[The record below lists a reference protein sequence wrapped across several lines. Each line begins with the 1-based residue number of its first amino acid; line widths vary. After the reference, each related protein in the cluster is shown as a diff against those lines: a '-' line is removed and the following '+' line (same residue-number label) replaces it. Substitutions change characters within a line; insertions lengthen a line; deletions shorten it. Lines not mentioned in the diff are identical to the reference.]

1 MLIVIELQ
9 KAAIDSNSDI
19 LSLLRK
25 AYLVARKLEISD
37 FQEWISSELNGYEDY
52 DKIPDYRM
60 ITGNLKGWNPYHG
73 WISVVIPD
81 SSTEEAFCTRK
92 LFDPIPSLVNIIN
105 ETDNNVLSYSFDG
118 KTLETLCRMTGH
130 ASNYTLQFSKNA
142 IVNIVEQVKNKILE
156 WALLLEENGILGE
169 GLQFTAEEKEKVY
182 NIPQIVNY
190 VSNFYGDISESQV
203 QQGTTDSLQNRST

>member
-1 MLIVIELQ
+1 MSIVIELQ

-25 AYLVARKLEISD
+25 AYLIARKLEISD

-60 ITGNLKGWNPYHG
+60 ITGSLKGWNPYHG
-73 WISVVIPD
+73 WIPVVIPD
-81 SSTEEAFCTRK
+81 SSTEDAFHTRK
-92 LFDPIPSLVNIIN
+92 LFDSIPSLVNIIN

-190 VSNFYGDISESQV
+190 VSNFYGDVRESQV
-203 QQGTTDSLQNRST
+203 QQGTTDSVQNRST